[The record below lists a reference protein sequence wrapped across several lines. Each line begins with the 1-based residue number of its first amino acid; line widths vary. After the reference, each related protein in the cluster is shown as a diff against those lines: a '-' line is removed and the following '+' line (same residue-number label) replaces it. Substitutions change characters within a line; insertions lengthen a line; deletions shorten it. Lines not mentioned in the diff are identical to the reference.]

1 MEHMVGVKGWAKVPS
16 VFPFGCPSATV
27 LRGLIRNNMD
37 ARGGNWVSFEIIEAK
52 DLCIC
57 R

>member
-27 LRGLIRNNMD
+27 LRGLIHNNMD
-37 ARGGNWVSFEIIEAK
+37 ARGGNWVSFEIIEAN
-52 DLCIC
+52 DLRIC